1 MPADSDFSLLL
12 EDNKD
17 HPAFNDNMF
26 KTWVDGLDD
35 TQKSAMTAGDAF
47 DQYTVHVQKA
57 AKESSAF
64 SRVTSK
70 LGNLAKSVGST
81 MLNMGVTMLAS
92 WALGEVITAIDNY
105 IHRVEIAIE
114 KGKEAR
120 ETIASISE
128 GFTSKQNTVDQNLD
142 RYIELASGVDTT
154 TNENR
159 TLSTEEYQEFVNIQN
174 ELASI
179 FPQIVTGVDAQGNM
193 ITSLGDNASY
203 ASMQLEQLL
212 EQERQ
217 IANFEISENLQTAVK
232 GGMLEI
238 QQYYK
243 ELKNLQDQV
252 DTYEALSN
260 SSQNILNGADS
271 LTGLGFD
278 VGDGVISIQ
287 DFAAYDD
294 QQAMEFMYERKN
306 ALIKAAEKV
315 GLSDVL
321 SDITTNDVIQDDEWG
336 QQWNASLA
344 IPQENL
350 EQFKDAYIAA
360 LSEYSSDIS
369 EANTNAINQMAV
381 DEKEMAATWNSLSE
395 SIISSMSVYEDYN
408 NLSDETKQAINS
420 AIQNFD
426 YIDEFIDESGNLNL
440 PDVRQYFR
448 ESLLD
453 PITDA
458 VDSVDTLE
466 EKNKIQNAIDDLF
479 NLDTSDMSVKD
490 YKHNVTQLVKDIVG
504 DGEDVETI
512 NKRLDLKTSF
522 GFTYIKDGHEYFNI
536 DDIAYDLG
544 QQLQIDE
551 GVLKDELS
559 VGELFQ
565 LDDLVQ
571 MGQLNFQDYG
581 DIDALI
587 EYLRGAQ
594 DAINNIEPIT
604 FASLFETTGEGSINE
619 IVDNFQSDISSIK
632 DILDQL
638 SSGEDVDLT
647 DLIQQF
653 PELAGQADNLDESLG
668 NLSLD
673 KIKEFSEQYSEAI
686 SSITDP
692 EQRKLASDMF
702 QDLISDIDLSKVDF
716 TNLNQQLFDNL
727 FSGNESDRGST
738 YAKIQKLIDNFA
750 TTENGQEILL
760 KLSLDPSAADWT
772 FSEWISQIN
781 KHAEVTL
788 SVNIEDTQNVLSKI
802 NASKSALLSQSS
814 GLSIDLDT
822 FNSDEL
828 KDYQSA
834 LEYVNGTMQL
844 NADKVREITKAK
856 AEEVISQNN
865 LNKAQAQAQY
875 LENVREI
882 NELREALENVEKT
895 SQIYSD
901 TMSQIDS
908 LSLENDSIVDQCKQ
922 WDLLNSSIQ
931 EATGEYQA
939 WLDIQSGSD
948 YGDMFDD
955 TLSAIE
961 QLRNPYHE
969 DSDQYMQF
977 GSKKWDA
984 AVDFIVPDSVDH
996 EDTDAVSDYFQNLK
1010 RYLTFDENGTA
1021 IGMDI
1026 GTFLSDAVNS
1036 GLMTVDGE
1044 EYEINPGITMDDFRT
1059 KLTNDLGETVELS
1072 EGVLQAFFDELQLY
1086 GGEFSWA
1093 DEYGKTFGDMAVS
1106 ANEASEA
1113 LRSLDKYKN
1122 LDIQLD
1128 VSNLNTP
1135 EEQISTLEGTIQ
1147 EMQGIKVTPGVDA
1160 SEIEYANSI
1169 IEYCVAQM
1177 QYLQAPV
1184 VMSVDT
1190 SIVQGQIGE
1199 AVSLLQQFQE
1209 AQNIVEMKTAL
1220 GLDTS
1225 EAQAS
1230 VDSIVAQ
1237 LQSQNPQIM
1246 AELEIDTSDAST
1258 IEASLSSMTP
1268 EILVHAGIDET
1279 AIIGYTPNDKDATV
1293 VFGKDS
1299 TEPDGYKPDDKH
1311 ATVIFGVN
1319 HTAVD
1324 MYNPSN
1330 LNRTV
1335 TYNIVTNGTPPSG
1348 GSGNVSGTAHVL
1360 GTANNSLSRIHN
1372 YGRAALSGD
1381 WGTKR
1386 SGRTLVGELGREIVV
1401 DPHTGKW
1408 YTVGDNGAE
1417 FVDIPKDAI
1426 VFNHIQSQS
1435 LLEQGWVNSR
1445 ATAMARRNTLAT
1457 GTAMVTGGIK
1467 WPGTSSGASS
1477 STSSGS
1483 SGSSVSNAVSSASK
1497 TASKAASKATKE
1509 NKEVAESIDWIVRA
1523 IEAVER
1529 QIDRMDLRAGST
1541 YRSFSTRN
1549 SSLSKE
1555 IGHITDEIE
1564 LQEKAYKRYQKEA
1577 NSVGLSKKYKDRV
1590 KNGTIDIES
1599 ISNENTREKIEEF
1612 QKWWDKR
1619 NESYDAMDQLK
1630 EDLSAAYEEAF
1641 DLVATQ
1647 YDGILSQFEHQKNLL
1662 EGYVEQAE
1670 QLGYMASTGYYD
1682 ALIKNENQNL
1692 SNLKKEQQALINQL
1706 NTGVNSG
1713 AIKTG
1718 TEAWNEM
1725 QSQINEVT
1733 EAIQESETALVEFNN
1748 EIRQIQWDRF
1758 DYMQESV
1765 SRLTEEAEFF
1775 ADLMSNDQLFD
1786 DKGFANDNAWATLGM
1801 YGQNYNTYMEQA
1813 LSYAREIQSI
1823 EKEMAKDPYDT
1834 ELIKRRDELLDQQR
1848 EMILAA
1854 EDEKNSIK
1862 DLVEEGINAQLE
1874 ALQELIDKYKEAINS
1889 QKDLYDFQKNI
1900 ADQTKEVAKLQKQL
1914 SAYAG
1919 DTSEE
1924 GRSRLQQT
1932 QTELE
1937 EAQANLEETQYDQ
1950 WISDQEALLDNL
1962 YSEYENILNQRL
1974 DNLDQLVT
1982 DVITAINEKSD
1993 IISATLQT
2001 EAANVG
2007 YTISD
2012 NMTQLWSSTESAGA
2026 TGIKDVLT
2034 TYIGNFTAYAGN
2046 FQAFAQT
2053 QGAATTA
2060 MQLVLGNVYTELS
2073 KLVSGSD
2080 KEAKENVKKATST
2093 SNQAKGST
2101 TTTSSANKNTSTNK
2115 NTSNK
2120 NTTSK
2125 KSSSGGDGK
2134 AKVGDRVTFVSGR
2147 YYEDSYGQG
2156 NSGYQYR
2163 GKKVYITKIN
2173 KSGSHPYHISTGKK
2187 LGSGDLGWL
2196 KLSQLKGYK
2205 TGVRSVIGD
2214 QIAWTN
2220 EAGPEAIIRPSDG
2233 SMLVRLQNRDQVL
2246 NADATDN
2253 LYRLTNNPTSFI
2265 TDALKNT
2272 VLPDISNIVGGTVEN
2287 SINMNFN
2294 LPNVKNYD
2302 EFISTMQKDH
2312 RFEKMIQD
2320 MTVGQIANR
2329 GTFAKMKYN
2338 FKR

>member
-1 MPADSDFSLLL
+1 
-12 EDNKD
+12 
-17 HPAFNDNMF
+17 MF
-26 KTWVDGLDD
+26 KTWVDGLDNA
-35 TQKSAMTAGDAF
+35 QKSAMTAGDAF
-47 DQYTVHVQKA
+47 DQYTAHVQKA
-57 AKESSAF
+57 AKESSVF
-64 SRVTSK
+64 GRVTSK

-92 WALGEVITAIDNY
+92 WAVGEVITAIDNY

-271 LTGLGFD
+271 LAGLGFD

-395 SIISSMSVYEDYN
+395 SIISSMSVYKDYN

-466 EKNKIQNAIDDLF
+466 EKNKIQNAIDELF
-479 NLDTSDMSVKD
+479 NLDTSNM
-490 YKHNVTQLVKDIVG
+490 NVQEYEDKVRELVKDIVG
-504 DGEDVETI
+504 DGEDAESI
-512 NKRLDLKTSF
+512 NKRIDFKTSF
-522 GFTYIKDGHEYFNI
+522 GFTYVKDGHEYYNI
-536 DDIAYDLG
+536 EDIAYDLG

-551 GVLKDELS
+551 GLLKDKLT

-565 LDDLVQ
+565 LNDLFQ
-571 MGQLNFQDYG
+571 TDQLDFQDYG
-581 DIDALI
+581 NLDSLI
-587 EYLRGAQ
+587 EYLRGIQ
-594 DAINNIEPIT
+594 GEINNIEPIT
-604 FASLFETTGEGSINE
+604 FASLFEKTGEGSLNE
-619 IVDNFQSDISSIK
+619 IVDKFQSDISSIK

-647 DLIQQF
+647 DVIQQF
-653 PELAGQADNLDESLG
+653 PELAGQTDNLDEALG

-702 QDLISDIDLSKVDF
+702 QNLISDIDLSEVDF

-738 YAKIQKLIDNFA
+738 YAKINELIDEYA
-750 TTENGQEILL
+750 DTASGKEILF
-760 KLSLDPSAADWT
+760 KLSLDPDSLNWSIDEWADKVSKSLNSLESYALPDLLEDEDFTSKVSEYTDSISSLLDAQEKLSNGDFSDSDLVSLINQFPELASQTDNLDQAISNLISTADTDIGSFFDNIINTLNAAGLADQAAQVQNYANAVTAAAHEIEASTATIGSMTFETPGLDEYNKALESENEGSLYESLKSAYEKTKELYDEGLVGTDDFKEGAKLFSANGMDDVGNFEENMAKIERYMTDDATGVQNFLDDLESKGYATMEKMADGTEKWSYNMSDLEAAANDMGMSFDWFMSMFGRLGDYGFT
-772 FSEWISQIN
+772 NDFF
-781 KHAEVTL
+781 T
-788 SVNIEDTQNVLSKI
+788 NIEDGQKHLSD
-802 NASKSALLSQSS
+802 LYSS
-814 GLSIDLDT
+814 L
-822 FNSDEL
+822 SDEQQKLEEL
-828 KDYQSA
+828 K
-834 LEYVNGTMQL
+834 
-844 NADKVREITKAK
+844 
-856 AEEVISQNN
+856 
-865 LNKAQAQAQY
+865 QAQA
-875 LENVREI
+875 EGDATV
-882 NELREALENVEKT
+882 T
-895 SQIYSD
+895 D
-901 TMSQIDS
+901 TVID
-908 LSLENDSIVDQCKQ
+908 EQ
-922 WDLLNSSIQ
+922 
-931 EATGEYQA
+931 QA
-939 WLDIQSGSD
+939 
-948 YGDMFDD
+948 
-955 TLSAIE
+955 
-961 QLRNPYHE
+961 
-969 DSDQYMQF
+969 
-977 GSKKWDA
+977 K
-984 AVDFIVPDSVDH
+984 
-996 EDTDAVSDYFQNLK
+996 
-1010 RYLTFDENGTA
+1010 
-1021 IGMDI
+1021 
-1026 GTFLSDAVNS
+1026 
-1036 GLMTVDGE
+1036 
-1044 EYEINPGITMDDFRT
+1044 
-1059 KLTNDLGETVELS
+1059 
-1072 EGVLQAFFDELQLY
+1072 
-1086 GGEFSWA
+1086 
-1093 DEYGKTFGDMAVS
+1093 
-1106 ANEASEA
+1106 
-1113 LRSLDKYKN
+1113 
-1122 LDIQLD
+1122 
-1128 VSNLNTP
+1128 
-1135 EEQISTLEGTIQ
+1135 
-1147 EMQGIKVTPGVDA
+1147 
-1160 SEIEYANSI
+1160 
-1169 IEYCVAQM
+1169 
-1177 QYLQAPV
+1177 
-1184 VMSVDT
+1184 
-1190 SIVQGQIGE
+1190 
-1199 AVSLLQQFQE
+1199 
-1209 AQNIVEMKTAL
+1209 
-1220 GLDTS
+1220 
-1225 EAQAS
+1225 
-1230 VDSIVAQ
+1230 VDSIRASIQATQDLIDQLAARTTQDYERQAQ
-1237 LQSQNPQIM
+1237 TAAETAKTLVSQLAETSSGSVREMIESDIQDLAKEYHLEIVYDTEGNIVDVVTKDLNTAEQTAQQNPIQVPMSVTTETEQQNTPSIASVYEEATHIILPVDTTLGQDNATPEIESKKPVVGVT
-1246 AELEIDTSDAST
+1246 AELETNNVETQEVSVDYTKGNQEEATTSTADVDYEKGKQEEADPSTTHVNYEKGFQELPTPQTTRVNYELGYQALPQPKTVRVNYDTSGA
-1258 IEASLSSMTP
+1258 P
-1268 EILVHAGIDET
+1268 AGAT
-1279 AIIGYTPNDKDATV
+1279 A
-1293 VFGKDS
+1293 
-1299 TEPDGYKPDDKH
+1299 
-1311 ATVIFGVN
+1311 
-1319 HTAVD
+1319 
-1324 MYNPSN
+1324 M
-1330 LNRTV
+1330 
-1335 TYNIVTNGTPPSG
+1335 
-1348 GSGNVSGTAHVL
+1348 GTAHADGTVMGMWRDYRHSIGAYAGGTSQDWALPRNENALANEL
-1360 GTANNSLSRIHN
+1360 GTESIVRDGVWRLIPGGAHIESFKKGDIIFNAAQTAELIK
-1372 YGRAALSGD
+1372 YGKVISG
-1381 WGTKR
+1381 G
-1386 SGRTLVGELGREIVV
+1386 GHGIVAHA
-1401 DPHTGKW
+1401 D
-1408 YTVGDNGAE
+1408 
-1417 FVDIPKDAI
+1417 
-1426 VFNHIQSQS
+1426 
-1435 LLEQGWVNSR
+1435 
-1445 ATAMARRNTLAT
+1445 
-1457 GTAMVTGGIK
+1457 GTAYNVINAYAAGSGG
-1467 WPGTSSGASS
+1467 GSFRGGASS

-1483 SGSSVSNAVSSASK
+1483 SGSSISNAVSSASK

-1733 EAIQESETALVEFNN
+1733 EAIQESETALIEFNN

-1823 EKEMAKDPYDT
+1823 EKEIAKDPYDT

-1854 EDEKNSIK
+1854 EEQKDSIK
-1862 DLVEEGINAQLE
+1862 DLVEDGINAQLE

-1889 QKDLYDFQKNI
+1889 QKDLYDFQTNI
-1900 ADQTKEVAKLQKQL
+1900 ADQAKEVAKLQKQL

-1937 EAQANLEETQYDQ
+1937 EAKANLEETQYDQ

-2026 TGIKDVLT
+2026 VGIKDVLT
-2034 TYIGNFTAYAGN
+2034 TYIGNFTTYAGN